1 MEKMSLKEFRVAL
14 GQKIKERREEL
25 GLSQPELGVLLGG
38 KDKQTVSRYEIE
50 GANPTIYN
58 FIKLAEALDLDIRDL
73 LDFKPK
79 D

>member
-1 MEKMSLKEFRVAL
+1 MEKMPLKEFRIAL

-25 GLSQPELGVLLGG
+25 GLTQPELALRLGG

-58 FIKLAEALDLDIRDL
+58 FIQLAAALELDISDL
-73 LDFKPK
+73 LDLKSK
-79 D
+79 